1 MNAIFCAS
9 NVATRD
15 DVWKSMKELIGV
27 ESDFRD
33 YAKFSYEAGIGCYF
47 ILDNTVTPLEM
58 QEGDEIAIELCKRF
72 GVNPY
77 NVRRLKMEL
86 DENDIPVFELYV
98 YPIMQQ

>member
-1 MNAIFCAS
+1 
-9 NVATRD
+9 
-15 DVWKSMKELIGV
+15 MKELIGV

-77 NVRRLKMEL
+77 NVRRLKVEL